1 MGELSCHIVR
11 DLLPLYQE
19 GLLSEESKCEV
30 EAHLAN
36 CEDCREIYCKMRTAL
51 EVNEEAEYKKDID
64 YLRKVKQH
72 NYGKIL
78 LAVCAVLAV
87 VAGIWAT
94 NAFYV
99 GQDAEP
105 ADVFWQCFQD
115 GEKVY
120 VNVMAVDSAVGFRNW
135 DIAPMNAENQGYYD
149 ITAKKVLISSLS
161 TGDWEFS
168 FDIDEVQKITLFG
181 EVIWQEGIGIIPK
194 VAELYDA
201 HTPYVG
207 DLSAIG
213 RVARALNIADR
224 CGNFKNELHT
234 SAEPYSW
241 SFDFTDELDEK
252 WQSDELDYQMERNA
266 YFLIALIDN
275 LSVVKWTYTDSDG
288 NFQEKSIS
296 IHELENNL
304 PALYESYNQKMQTA
318 FQSEKSLKAYADS
331 LPNLQILYNVLYN
344 ILL

>member
-1 MGELSCHIVR
+1 M
-11 DLLPLYQE
+11 PLYQD
-19 GLLSEESKCEV
+19 GLLSEESKGEV

-36 CEDCREIYCKMRTAL
+36 CEDCYEIYRKMHTAL
-51 EVNEEAEYKKDID
+51 AVNEEAEHKKDID
-64 YLRKVKQH
+64 YLRKVKRH
-72 NYGKIL
+72 NYRKII
-78 LAVCAVLAV
+78 LAVCAVLVV
-87 VAGIWAT
+87 VAGIWAM
-94 NAFYV
+94 NVFYV

-105 ADVFWQCFQD
+105 DDVFWQCFQD
-115 GEKVY
+115 GDKVY
-120 VNVMAVDSAVGFRNW
+120 VNVMAVDSAAGFRNW
-135 DIAPMNAENQGYYD
+135 DIAPMDTENQGYYD
-149 ITAKKVLISSLS
+149 ITAKKVLISPLS
-161 TGDWEFS
+161 TGEQEFS
-168 FDIDEVQKITLFG
+168 FDLD
-181 EVIWQEGIGIIPK
+181 EVIWQDGIGIIPK
-194 VAELYDA
+194 VAELYDT

-213 RVARALNIADR
+213 KVARALNIADR

-252 WQSDELDYQMERNA
+252 WQSDELDYQMEKNA

-296 IHELENNL
+296 ILELEAKL

-318 FQSEKSLKAYADS
+318 FQPETSLKEYADS
-331 LPNLQILYNVLYN
+331 LPDLQILYNVLYN